1 MDNRKKYYA
10 IEIWVN
16 YDEVDDVN
24 EVYDELEEHLQK
36 NGYDY
41 LMANDPVYEQILYL
55 LVEEELLGWIDTI
68 LEDRNIEYRYVT
80 E

>member
-24 EVYDELEEHLQK
+24 EVYDELEEHLQR